1 MDRVSRA
8 EAARMLNID
17 KSTLTRWIQKHPA
30 LLGDDGMVD
39 VVELREHR
47 DAVANPKLQTRGA
60 AARGAAAAPPQGQS
74 GSGGAAAVN
83 DHRARGEAAKAI
95 TAELDLAERLKLT
108 LVRSDVESQI
118 AQAGE
123 VLKRKAAELAKNKAE
138 ALSRIEDPRAMERAL
153 DDLMRQLLEQGA
165 TALILAMAPPVEQD
179 SDAA

>member
-30 LLGDDGMVD
+30 LLGDDGLVD
-39 VVELREHR
+39 VAELRQHR
-47 DAVANPKLQTRGA
+47 DSVANPKLQTRGA
-60 AARGAAAAPPQGQS
+60 AARGAA
-74 GSGGAAAVN
+74 GSQQPSQAGGGGAAAVN
-83 DHRARGEAAKAI
+83 THRARGEAAKAI
-95 TAELDLAERLKLT
+95 TAELDLADRLKLT
-108 LVRSDVESQI
+108 LVRSDVEAHI

-123 VLKRKAAELAKNKAE
+123 VLKRKAAELAKDKAE
-138 ALSRIEDPRAMERAL
+138 ALARIEDPRAMERAL

-165 TALILAMAPPVEQD
+165 SALILAMAPPVDVD